1 MYKAIHH
8 IVTFRFNKMKN
19 RVLNSNIYNNIKLR
33 FLLPIG
39 VFDKLYINT
48 SLEEIWK
55 ERIADVIS
63 CPDNALI
70 VRHNSAGQVKNGKQ
84 LMHNGINVTLGG
96 YYGDPITQMLYKNKG
111 VHEPQEEL
119 AFGLVLDTIPEEG
132 TMIELGSYWAF
143 YSIWFNKKIKNA
155 KNFMVEP
162 DPNNL
167 RYGVNN
173 FRLNRI
179 SGIFTNAY
187 VGKKS
192 STLNKM
198 SSINIDDYVAE
209 KKINF
214 IDILHSDIQGF
225 ELDMLLGASQTIK
238 ENKIG
243 YFFISTHGNKVHYEC
258 LDFLLLHKFQILCSA
273 DEFDT
278 YSLDGL
284 IVAKAPFYKGLEKI
298 NISLKSKKA
307 VENP

>member
-1 MYKAIHH
+1 MLKTIHH
-8 IVTFRFNKMKN
+8 IVTFRFNRLKN
-19 RVLNSNIYNNIKLR
+19 RILNSTFYNKIKLR
-33 FLLPIG
+33 FLLPVGIY
-39 VFDKLYINT
+39 DRLYLDT
-48 SLEEIWK
+48 PLEEIWK

-70 VRHNSAGQVKNGKQ
+70 ARHSSAGQVKNGKQ
-84 LMHNGINVTLGG
+84 VMHNGISVTLGG
-96 YYGDPITQMLYKNKG
+96 YYGDPITQMLHKNKG

-119 AFGLVLDTIPEEG
+119 AFELVLDTIPEEG
-132 TMIELGSYWAF
+132 TMIELGSYWSF
-143 YSIWFNKKIKNA
+143 YSIWFNKRIKNA

-167 RYGVNN
+167 RFGVNN
-173 FRLNRI
+173 FRINNI
-179 SGIFTNAY
+179 SGVFTNAF
-187 VGKKS
+187 VGRESSYLKS
-192 STLNKM
+192 IST
-198 SSINIDDYVAE
+198 INIDDYVAE

-258 LDFLLLHKFQILCSA
+258 LDFLLLNKFKILCCA

-284 IVAKAPFYKGLEKI
+284 IVAKSPFYEGLEKI
-298 NISLKSKKA
+298 NISQKSKET
-307 VENP
+307 VENT